1 MPKNTTL
8 DCRGLDC
15 PAPVLLVRECME
27 ATAPATLCVLVDNLP
42 AVENVT
48 RLLHHYGYAATVT
61 ETEGTWELAA
71 SRHAGEDK
79 PFSLPTIK
87 TSSTEAK
94 PTFAVPEDT
103 HNGKTLVIIPCEG
116 FGQGDATL
124 AQRLMHN
131 FLATLPEMGSSL
143 WRVVLLNGGVRL
155 AATEGPALESLL
167 RLEREGVDV
176 LVCGAC
182 LEFFKLTKEKKVGQT
197 TNMLDIV
204 TSMQLAAK
212 VVRI

>member
-15 PAPVLLVRECME
+15 PTPVLLVRECME
-27 ATAPATLCVLVDNLP
+27 ATAPAVLRVLVDNLP
-42 AVENVT
+42 AAENVT
-48 RLLHHYGYAATVT
+48 RLLHHYGYVATVT
-61 ETEGTWELAA
+61 ETEGVWELCAQRHSGEESPPSAA
-71 SRHAGEDK
+71 TTK
-79 PFSLPTIK
+79 PSFAAAMP
-87 TSSTEAK
+87 K
-94 PTFAVPEDT
+94 PLAPEDA
-103 HNGKTLVIIPCEG
+103 HNGKTLVVIPCEG
-116 FGQGDATL
+116 FGQGDEVL
-124 AQRLMHN
+124 AQRLMLN
-131 FLATLPEMGSSL
+131 FLATLPEMGNSL

-155 AATEGPALESLL
+155 AATEGPALESLQ

>member
-15 PAPVLLVRECME
+15 PTPVLLVRECME
-27 ATAPATLCVLVDNLP
+27 ATAPAALCVLVDNMP
-42 AVENVT
+42 ALENVT

-61 ETEGTWELAA
+61 ETEGVWKLSAQRQSSEDTPPSTASTKTFSGVTMPKPSAA
-71 SRHAGEDK
+71 Q
-79 PFSLPTIK
+79 
-87 TSSTEAK
+87 
-94 PTFAVPEDT
+94 DT

-116 FGQGDATL
+116 FGQGDETL

-131 FLATLPEMGSSL
+131 FLATLPEMGTSL

-155 AATEGPALESLL
+155 AATEGPALESLQ

-204 TSMQLAAK
+204 TSVQLAEK

>member
-15 PAPVLLVRECME
+15 PTPVLRVRECME
-27 ATAPATLCVLVDNLP
+27 ATAPAALCVLVDNQA

-61 ETEGTWELAA
+61 ETNGIWELSAQRQSAEGTPSSGATPKP
-71 SRHAGEDK
+71 SSVVTTPQPHAG
-79 PFSLPTIK
+79 
-87 TSSTEAK
+87 
-94 PTFAVPEDT
+94 EDT

-116 FGQGDATL
+116 FGQGDETL

-155 AATEGPALESLL
+155 AATQGPALEALQ

-182 LEFFKLTKEKKVGQT
+182 LEFFNLTKEKKVGQT

>member
-15 PAPVLLVRECME
+15 PTPVLLVRECME
-27 ATAPATLCVLVDNLP
+27 ATAPAALCVQVDNLP

-48 RLLHHYGYAATVT
+48 RLLQHYGYAATVT
-61 ETEGTWELAA
+61 EAHGTWELCAQRRSGQEAPQPAA
-71 SRHAGEDK
+71 PHNLSAVAATEKNHAAEDQ
-79 PFSLPTIK
+79 
-87 TSSTEAK
+87 
-94 PTFAVPEDT
+94 
-103 HNGKTLVIIPCEG
+103 NGGKTLIIISSEG
-116 FGQGDATL
+116 FGQGDETL

-131 FLATLPEMGSSL
+131 FLSTLPEMGDSL

-155 AATEGPALESLL
+155 AATEGPALEALQ
-167 RLEREGVDV
+167 RLESEGVDV

-204 TSMQLAAK
+204 TSIQLAAK